1 MPSATVLADQGVKAV
16 TAGKYKEGIEKLTE
30 ALKEKPAPLWLLERS
45 KAYVRTGDIDRAL
58 HDAERALRV
67 AFDRANRDMMVEA
80 QIRRA
85 VTYFRLKRYADAD
98 VCAFWAIRLCEGAR
112 ASEDDGQTARVDGN
126 GDYAVTLEE
135 VKAANARPGSN
146 AQDGL
151 AAAMGGGSG
160 RTKETQWK
168 NEAFTWRLQALTKL
182 EQLPPGDPGRKVGI
196 TEKYPNPPQDLPQQK
211 TEEKP
216 AAVETGEDEEEDTPV
231 AKSAGQGASAP
242 NTSDETS
249 RKQAWE
255 KLWDEFRT
263 LHAKN
268 DIRSSYYQTDTT
280 LNVDLFVKNVP
291 KDEFKIDA
299 QADSVTLGP
308 IPNTHTGQVQL
319 FLYDKIRPEETKHTV
334 KSMKIELVLKKE
346 TPGKWPTL
354 RKQNSEVFDNLAL
367 ASSPAAS
374 FSHFYNFVTGLRYE
388 SPEDLQLKGVGS
400 DETGWYDDLLEKLR
414 TGLKSPT
421 ATKDK
426 VPPRTSEIAS
436 STNTAAQPSG
446 DAMEVDSP
454 AKATTAAA
462 PLADNSSK
470 PRPAATASSG
480 PAYPT
485 SSKKGPKNWDKI
497 DDEDDAEKDGGGDVN
512 SFFQTIYKNADDDTR
527 RAMMKSYIESN
538 GTSLSTSWAEA
549 KDKKYETLP
558 PDGSEAKKW

>member
-16 TAGKYKEGIEKLTE
+16 AAGKYKEGIEKLTE

-67 AFDRANRDMMVEA
+67 AFDRANRDMMIEA

-112 ASEDDGQTARVDGN
+112 ASEDDGQTARVGGN

-135 VKAANARPGSN
+135 VKAANARTAST

-151 AAAMGGGSG
+151 SAAMGGGSG

-182 EQLPPGDPGRKVGI
+182 EQLPPGDPGRKVGV
-196 TEKYPNPPQDLPQQK
+196 TEKYPNPPEELPDKK

-216 AAVETGEDEEEDTPV
+216 AAMETSEDEDDTP
-231 AKSAGQGASAP
+231 AEKSAGQVAP
-242 NTSDETS
+242 APKTSDEAS
-249 RKQAWE
+249 KKQAWE
-255 KLWDEFRT
+255 KLWNEFRT

-280 LNVDLFVKNVP
+280 LSVDLFVKNVP
-291 KDEFKIDA
+291 KDEFKVDT
-299 QADSVTLGP
+299 QTDSVTLGP

-319 FLYDKIRPEETKHTV
+319 FLYDKIKPEETKHTV

-354 RKQNSEVFDNLAL
+354 RKQNSEVVDNLAL
-367 ASSPAAS
+367 ASSPATS
-374 FSHFYNFVTGLRYE
+374 FSHFYNFITGLGYE
-388 SPEDLQLKGVGS
+388 SPEELQLKGLGS

-426 VPPRTSEIAS
+426 AAPSMSEIAS
-436 STNTAAQPSG
+436 SANAATQSSS
-446 DAMEVDSP
+446 DAMQVDSP
-454 AKATTAAA
+454 PKPTAAAA
-462 PLADNSSK
+462 PLADDINK
-470 PRPAATASSG
+470 PKSAMAASSG

-497 DDEDDAEKDGGGDVN
+497 DDEDDAEDGGGDVN

>member
-1 MPSATVLADQGVKAV
+1 MPSATVLADRGVKAV
-16 TAGKYKEGIEKLTE
+16 SAGKYKEGIEKLTE

-98 VCAFWAIRLCEGAR
+98 ICAFWAMRLCEGAR
-112 ASEDDGQTARVDGN
+112 ASEDDGQAARIDGN

-135 VKAANARPGSN
+135 VKAANARPASN

-151 AAAMGGGSG
+151 SAAMGGSSG
-160 RTKETQWK
+160 RTKEAQLN

-196 TEKYPNPPQDLPQQK
+196 TEKYPNRPEELPDKK

-216 AAVETGEDEEEDTPV
+216 AAVETSEDENNAPEE
-231 AKSAGQGASAP
+231 KNAGQGASAP
-242 NTSDETS
+242 KNDETS
-249 RKQAWE
+249 KKQAWE
-255 KLWDEFRT
+255 KLWNDFST

-268 DIRSSYYQTDTT
+268 NIRSSYYQTDTT

-291 KDEFKIDA
+291 RDEFNVDA
-299 QADSVTLGP
+299 QNDSVTLGP
-308 IPNTHTGQVQL
+308 IPNTRTGRVQL
-319 FLYDKIRPEETKHTV
+319 FLYDRIKPEETKHTV
-334 KSMKIELVLKKE
+334 KSMKIELILKKE

-367 ASSPAAS
+367 ASSPATT
-374 FSHFYNFVTGLRYE
+374 FSHFYNFVTGLGYE

-400 DETGWYDDLLEKLR
+400 DETSWYEDLLEKLR
-414 TGLKSPT
+414 IGLKSL
-421 ATKDK
+421 AVTKDK
-426 VPPRTSEIAS
+426 LAPSISEITS
-436 STNTAAQPSG
+436 STITAAHPSG
-446 DAMEVDSP
+446 DAMQVDSP
-454 AKATTAAA
+454 VKATAAA
-462 PLADNSSK
+462 APPPDNANK
-470 PRPAATASSG
+470 PKPAAATSSG

-497 DDEDDAEKDGGGDVN
+497 DDEDDAEKDGDGDVN